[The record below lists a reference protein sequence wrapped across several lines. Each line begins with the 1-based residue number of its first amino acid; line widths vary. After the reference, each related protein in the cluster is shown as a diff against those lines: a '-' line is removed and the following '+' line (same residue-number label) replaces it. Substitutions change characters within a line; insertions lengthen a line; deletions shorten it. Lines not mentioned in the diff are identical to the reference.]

1 MTGHHHLTEAE
12 RHGAADGTLAADAL
26 SEVSEHLG
34 ACDACATDV
43 ARLKTLMTRIRE
55 APTALSVDGED
66 LWPTIR
72 ARIEQEKVA
81 PLRDA
86 PPLRDGSRRYGPW
99 LASLA
104 IAASLIVVAVLAR
117 RRPSPAA
124 PAADAV
130 ASNAST
136 ARLTAVAESTRV
148 YEEQARFLLN
158 ELELRRALMRPENAA
173 SVDHELQVIDGAI
186 AELRRAIER
195 DPNNMALRALL
206 ASSYKQKVDLLKR
219 ITNAG

>member
-12 RHGAADGTLAADAL
+12 RHGAADGTLAPDAL

-34 ACDACATDV
+34 SCDACATDV

-55 APTALSVDGED
+55 APTALTVDGED

-72 ARIEQEKVA
+72 ARIEHEKVA

-86 PPLRDGSRRYGPW
+86 SPLGGGSRRYGPW

-104 IAASLIVVAVLAR
+104 IAASLIAVAVLAR
-117 RRPSPAA
+117 RRPSSAEP
-124 PAADAV
+124 PADAI

-136 ARLTAVAESTRV
+136 ARLTAVAESTQV

-173 SVDHELQVIDGAI
+173 SADHELQVIDGAI
-186 AELRRAIER
+186 AELKRAIER

>member
-12 RHGAADGTLAADAL
+12 RHGAADGTLAPDVA
-26 SEVSEHLG
+26 SEVVEHLG
-34 ACDACATDV
+34 ACDVCATDV
-43 ARLKTLMTRIRE
+43 ARLKSLMTRIRE
-55 APTALSVDGED
+55 VPATLVVDGED
-66 LWPTIR
+66 LWPSIR

-86 PPLRDGSRRYGPW
+86 PHLGASSRRYGSW
-99 LASLA
+99 LVGLA

-117 RRPSPAA
+117 RGPTRAA
-124 PAADAV
+124 PAVDGTT
-130 ASNAST
+130 SSGQF
-136 ARLTAVAESTRV
+136 TAVAESTRV

-158 ELELRRALMRPENAA
+158 ELELRRALMRPESAA
-173 SVDHELQVIDGAI
+173 SADHELQVIDGAI
-186 AELRRAIER
+186 AELKRAIER